1 MNIAVDIRQQAFP
14 PTPAPAPRRSA
25 IRLVD
30 LGKVYP
36 AASDRAAVAQ
46 VSLDVAEGGFLSLIG
61 RSGSGKSTLLRLM
74 SGLIAPSS
82 GRLEVEGRAVRG
94 PPASVRY
101 VFQDYG
107 QSLFPWMSARR
118 NVMFGAR
125 HAPNP
130 ERDARAVAD
139 QYLEL
144 VGLADVGE
152 RYPWELS
159 GGMQQRLAIARALA
173 SRPRILLMDEPF
185 GAVDALSRARLQDLA
200 LRLWQE
206 LSLTIVLV
214 THDIDEAVY
223 LSERVVVLEPAGQGV
238 LADVEIGLDWPRSQ
252 LATREDPRFSAYRRR
267 LHELVL
273 G

>member
-1 MNIAVDIRQQAFP
+1 MNVAYDLRRAAPPLPEPEPRPVAV
-14 PTPAPAPRRSA
+14 
-25 IRLVD
+25 RLRG

-36 AASDRAAVAQ
+36 AAPLRAAVADI
-46 VSLDVAEGGFLSLIG
+46 SLDIAEGGFVSLIG
-61 RSGSGKSTLLRLM
+61 RSGSGKSTLLRLI
-74 SGLIAPSS
+74 SGLIAPTS
-82 GRLEVEGRAVRG
+82 GELEVAGQRVAG
-94 PPASVRY
+94 PPPSTRY

-107 QSLFPWMSARR
+107 QSLFPWMNARR
-118 NVMFGAR
+118 NVIFGAR
-125 HAPNP
+125 HAPQP
-130 ERDARAVAD
+130 ENDLGAVAD
-139 QYLEL
+139 RYLEL
-144 VGLADVGE
+144 VGLREVGG

-185 GAVDALSRARLQDLA
+185 GAVDALSRARLQDLI
-200 LRLWQE
+200 LRLWDE
-206 LSLTIVLV
+206 LALTIVLV

-238 LADVEIGLDWPRSQ
+238 LADVPVDLGAARNP
-252 LATREDPRFSAYRRR
+252 LATREDPRFSIYRRQ

>member
-1 MNIAVDIRQQAFP
+1 MNVAVHLRQIP
-14 PTPAPAPRRSA
+14 PVLPDPRPVA
-25 IRLVD
+25 IRLRD

-36 AASDRAAVAQ
+36 AASDRAAIAK
-46 VSLDVAEGGFLSLIG
+46 VSLDIAEGAFLSLIG
-61 RSGSGKSTLLRLM
+61 RSGSGKSTLLRLI
-74 SGLIAPSS
+74 SGLIAPTT
-82 GRLEVEGRAVRG
+82 GELEVAGQAVNG
-94 PPASVRY
+94 PPPAARY

-107 QSLFPWMSARR
+107 QSLFPWMSARK
-118 NVMFGAR
+118 NVIFGAR
-125 HAPNP
+125 HAPKP
-130 ERDARAVAD
+130 EKDLHVAAD
-139 QYLEL
+139 HYLDL
-144 VGLADVGE
+144 VGLGDVGD

-173 SRPRILLMDEPF
+173 LKPRILLMDEPF
-185 GAVDALSRARLQDLA
+185 GAVDALSRARLQDLV
-200 LRLWQE
+200 LRLWRE

-238 LADVEIGLDWPRSQ
+238 LADVDIDLESPRSQ
-252 LATREDPRFSAYRRR
+252 LATREDPRFSIHRRR